1 MHALAEAEVGEQL
14 DEVEAADGGL
24 VDEVLALAAAVKP
37 ARDRELGVV
46 DGVPAPS
53 SLSNRSS
60 TSQKS
65 AGPRFAA
72 PAKRTSSGFSARS
85 SLGLSEPAAQR
96 IASATLDFPEP
107 FGPTITPTP
116 GSRRTSTVSGKD
128 LKPRS
133 LTARRCTGAQAS
145 LRPGWQVIVLGGRG
159 GHKELARP
167 DEALGAFELSERLLD
182 LAPGIGLLGLV
193 ETGEHLVE
201 RPE

>member
-1 MHALAEAEVGEQL
+1 M
-14 DEVEAADGGL
+14 
-24 VDEVLALAAAVKP
+24 P
-37 ARDRELGVV
+37 RSEL
-46 DGVPAPS
+46 S
-53 SLSNRSS
+53 KSSS

-96 IASATLDFPEP
+96 IASATFDFPEP

-133 LTARRCTGAQAS
+133 LIARRCT
-145 LRPGWQVIVLGGRG
+145 RR
-159 GHKELARP
+159 
-167 DEALGAFELSERLLD
+167 
-182 LAPGIGLLGLV
+182 
-193 ETGEHLVE
+193 
-201 RPE
+201 